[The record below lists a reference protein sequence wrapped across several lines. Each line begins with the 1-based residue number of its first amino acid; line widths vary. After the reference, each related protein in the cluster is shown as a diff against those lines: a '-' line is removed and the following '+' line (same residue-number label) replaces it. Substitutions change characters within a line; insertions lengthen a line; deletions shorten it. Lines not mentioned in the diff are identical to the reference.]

1 MAIATDTETDRQDQA
16 PCEIQIRRD
25 EALEALSRA
34 FCDFHRARA
43 TLEDPE
49 VSDDE
54 TSTAAMRKAD
64 EAIGRII
71 GTRSP
76 VEWRVWSKFALLDWL
91 MTEEGGGLECEDR
104 HALRMIGSIKA
115 DLEFLGIGGGPNA

>member
-1 MAIATDTETDRQDQA
+1 MATETDTETDRQDKA
-16 PCEIQIRRD
+16 PCEIQIRKD

-54 TSTAAMRKAD
+54 TNTEAMRKVD

-71 GTRSP
+71 ATRSP
-76 VEWRVWSKFALLDWL
+76 VDWRVWSKLAMLDWL

-104 HALRMIGSIKA
+104 HAVRMIGSIKA
-115 DLEFLGIGGGPNA
+115 DLEHLGIGRGPNS